1 MRHRNVRGKLGRDA
15 AARKALMRNL
25 ATSLVLY
32 ERVQTTRAKAKAIQP
47 YVERIITTG
56 KKGRLTDRRQ
66 LIPKL
71 ITENSVKKVM
81 EVLGPRYK
89 DRVGGYTRIVPM
101 GYRKGDG
108 APVVTIEFV

>member
-1 MRHRNVRGKLGRDA
+1 MRHRKIRGKLGRA
-15 AARKALMRNL
+15 AAPRKALLRNL

-32 ERVQTTRAKAKAIQP
+32 ERVQTTRAKAKTVQP
-47 YVERIITTG
+47 YIEKIVTTG
-56 KKGRLTDRRQ
+56 KGGRLTDRRT

-71 ITENSVKKVM
+71 ATESSVKKVM

-89 DRVGGYTRIVPM
+89 TRNGGYTRIVPM
-101 GYRKGDG
+101 GYRAGDG